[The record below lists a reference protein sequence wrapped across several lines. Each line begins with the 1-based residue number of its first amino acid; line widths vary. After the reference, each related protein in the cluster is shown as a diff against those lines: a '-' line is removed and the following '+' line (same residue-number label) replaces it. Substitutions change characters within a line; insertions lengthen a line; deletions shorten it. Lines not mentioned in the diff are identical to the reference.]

1 MAIPWLLFILQTI
14 LRLFL
19 VCGTNYQFWVP
30 FLGFWVLPYM
40 LIVRCFRYQRVNK
53 IKKGYGF
60 TNNPNSYNNMTPD
73 EAQAILKN
81 LAEWDFPFVFEF
93 GWISEFFKVSA
104 DC

>member
-1 MAIPWLLFILQTI
+1 MAISWVLFILQTI